1 MNRNRFTLSTLA
13 AYSGT
18 VALAFGLLF
27 SAQSCSEKIDEGNFA
42 IAKEQTINDYLGTS
56 KEFSQIKSVFD
67 RVRLGNKS
75 NASTLS
81 AVLSARGNYTVFAP
95 TNEAMAAYVTKVL
108 GESKSIAD
116 LTDEQAQLIAY
127 SCVIDNGNESAY
139 DSPLFL
145 TTSSMVLLEW
155 RRVIPN

>member
-75 NASTLS
+75 NASTLA

-108 GESKSIAD
+108 
-116 LTDEQAQLIAY
+116 
-127 SCVIDNGNESAY
+127 
-139 DSPLFL
+139 
-145 TTSSMVLLEW
+145 W
-155 RRVIPN
+155 